1 MIALNILLVII
12 NLVLLVLIGYFVGY
26 YKKEVMSLLD
36 KINHSNKNI
45 EDFNKEDFNKSI
57 IEIKDNLDR
66 LEEKVRYKQK
76 F

>member
-1 MIALNILLVII
+1 MIALNILLIII
-12 NLVLLVLIGYFVGY
+12 NLVLLVLIGYLIGY

-57 IEIKDNLDR
+57 IEIKDDLER

>member
-57 IEIKDNLDR
+57 IEIKDDLER